1 MTLHPRLL
9 FGVVVGILSFWL
21 LWTLG
26 ASLQT
31 ATLGG
36 WNLGAVTYLCAI
48 WRLYLTSGEAEVR
61 DRAARYDEPSFVIL
75 MLASAA
81 ILVSLAG
88 VYFALHAAR
97 GSHGPARD
105 TAMALAGLTLAT
117 SWLVVQSLFIAHY
130 AHRHF
135 QTVKAKGPGAGFLF
149 PGEPPSTYMDFAY
162 LAICVGATA
171 QVSDSGVQS
180 LHLAFGPAPASAPG

>member
-1 MTLHPRLL
+1 TPYRLHKALAGHGSVNSRVAGRLQRARSVHSQFRTPERRGRKQIMTLHPRLL

-88 VYFALHAAR
+88 VYF
-97 GSHGPARD
+97 
-105 TAMALAGLTLAT
+105 
-117 SWLVVQSLFIAHY
+117 
-130 AHRHF
+130 
-135 QTVKAKGPGAGFLF
+135 
-149 PGEPPSTYMDFAY
+149 
-162 LAICVGATA
+162 
-171 QVSDSGVQS
+171 
-180 LHLAFGPAPASAPG
+180 